1 MHIYVISGLGA
12 DEKVFCHTY
21 FAQHTV
27 VHLPWL
33 PVITSESLQQYA
45 MRMASTID
53 TGKPFMLMGLSFGGM
68 VAIEISKVYKP
79 HKIILLSTIKT
90 QYEKP
95 TYMKALQKIPAHKYF
110 PLTWMQKM
118 KTTASFMFGVT
129 SSDEQNLINTYVA
142 NIDTAYLKWSI
153 DKIIHWQNETYP
165 GNVIHIHGSSDRI
178 FPIQNIK
185 ADFVIKN
192 GGHFMLMNKA
202 AEVNDILRK
211 IL

>member
-1 MHIYVISGLGA
+1 MHIYVITGLGA
-12 DEKVFCHTY
+12 DERVFCHTQ
-21 FAQHTV
+21 FNDHTV

-33 PVITSESLQQYA
+33 KVVPSESLQQYA
-45 MRMASTID
+45 VRIAASID
-53 TGKPFMLMGLSFGGM
+53 TKNPFMLMGLSFGGI
-68 VAIEISKVYKP
+68 VALEIAKVYKP

-90 QYEKP
+90 KSEKP
-95 TYMKALQKIPAHKYF
+95 AYMKALQKIPAHNYF

-129 SSDEQNLINTYVA
+129 SSHEQQLINDYVT
-142 NIDTAYLKWSI
+142 NIDTTYLKWSI
-153 DKIIHWQNETYP
+153 DKIIHWQNDTYP

-202 AEVNDILRK
+202 AEVNDVLRK